1 MAACLQGGYALGAL
15 GLSNSGQTIALFDT
29 GNNLIDQ
36 VVYGVATSGKSLY
49 LDPDA
54 FNAVDNDNA
63 ANWGVSTTTYGLGDF
78 GTPGAANP
86 QLLSVI
92 HPLDLL

>member
-1 MAACLQGGYALGAL
+1 LGAL

-36 VVYGVATSGKSLY
+36 VAYAAATSGKSLY
-49 LDPDA
+49 LDPA
-54 FNAVDNDNA
+54 TFNAVDNDNA
-63 ANWGVSTTTYGLGDF
+63 ANWGVSTSPYGLGDF

-86 QLLSVI
+86 QLPSGI
-92 HPLDLL
+92 HQFDLL